1 MTETKKK
8 ELYDWVEKLVYPSWT
23 WAKLNQEEK
32 DRFNSAMISMI
43 EYTKIQGTLIQ
54 RKTIITNLYHMFL
67 VGLGYTGWEWRESTE
82 QENDSSMETI
92 DYMN

>member
-8 ELYDWVEKLVYPSWT
+8 ELYDLVEKLVYPSWT
-23 WAKLNQEEK
+23 WAKLDKEEK
-32 DRFNSAMISMI
+32 DRFNSAMVPMI

-54 RKTIITNLYHMFL
+54 RKTIIKNLYHMFL
-67 VGLGYTGWEWRESTE
+67 VGLGYTGWEWREGTE